1 MPNYCEYIYMNKTS
15 KIILGVSIALI
26 LILGAFIYF
35 QFSKISE
42 AENQL
47 VELTQVMEFEKQQSI
62 EEYEKLAME
71 YEEFYIETSNDS
83 LLKLFDEEKQKVQQL
98 LQELK
103 TVKATNARRIKE
115 LQKELG
121 TVRGVLK
128 SYIYKV
134 DSLNTVN
141 DNLKKE
147 NVKVK
152 KQIAEAQEIKRQL
165 EEKTNELDAKIN
177 LASILEA
184 DEIQIKTLNKKGKV
198 TKSLKRI
205 TNIEICFQVLRNITA
220 ERGYKTVYIRIADA
234 NGEVLTTETN
244 TFEFEGKE
252 LIYSAKKEIEYNGE
266 NTPVCMYYKVTNPL
280 QTGSYS
286 IAIFAEGNLIGTT
299 GIVLK

>member
-1 MPNYCEYIYMNKTS
+1 MDKTS
-15 KIILGVSIALI
+15 KIILSISVVLI
-26 LILGAFIYF
+26 LALGGFIYF
-35 QFSKISE
+35 QFSQISE

-47 VELTQVMEFEKQQSI
+47 NELTQVMEFEKQQSI

-152 KQIAEAQEIKRQL
+152 KQIQEANEVARLL

-184 DEIQIKTLNKKGKV
+184 DEISIKTLNKKGKV
-198 TKSLKRI
+198 TRSLKKI

-220 ERGYKTVYIRIADA
+220 ERGYKTIYIRIADA
-234 NGEVLTTETN
+234 NGEVLTVSGN

-252 LIYSAKKEIEYNGE
+252 LVYSAKKDIEYNGE
-266 NTPVCMYYKVTNPL
+266 NTPVCMYYKIIDPL

-286 IAIFAEGNLIGTT
+286 IAIFADGNLIGTT
-299 GIVLK
+299 GFVLK

>member
-1 MPNYCEYIYMNKTS
+1 MDKTS
-15 KIILGVSIALI
+15 KIILSISIVLI
-26 LILGAFIYF
+26 LALGGFIYF
-35 QFSKISE
+35 QFSQISE

-152 KQIAEAQEIKRQL
+152 KQIQEANEVARLL

-184 DEIQIKTLNKKGKV
+184 DEISIKTLNKKGKI
-198 TKSLKRI
+198 TRSLKKI

-220 ERGYKTVYIRIADA
+220 ERGYKTIYIRIADA
-234 NGEVLTTETN
+234 NGEVLTVSGN
-244 TFEFEGKE
+244 TFEFEGKQ
-252 LIYSAKKEIEYNGE
+252 LIYSAKKDIEYNGE
-266 NTPVCMYYKVTNPL
+266 NTPVCMYYKIIDPL

-286 IAIFAEGNLIGTT
+286 IAIFADGNLIGTT
-299 GIVLK
+299 GFVLK

>member
-1 MPNYCEYIYMNKTS
+1 MNKTS
-15 KIILGVSIALI
+15 KIILGVSITLI
-26 LILGAFIYF
+26 LILGTFIYV
-35 QFSKISE
+35 QFSKITE

-184 DEIQIKTLNKKGKV
+184 EEIQIKTLNKKGKV

>member
-1 MPNYCEYIYMNKTS
+1 MNKTS

-26 LILGAFIYF
+26 LILGAFIF
-35 QFSKISE
+35 MQFSKISE

-184 DEIQIKTLNKKGKV
+184 DNIQIKTLNKKGKA

-234 NGEVLTTETN
+234 NGEVLTIESN
-244 TFEFEGKE
+244 TFEFEGKQ

-266 NTPVCMYYKVTNPL
+266 DTPVCMYYKVTNPL

>member
-1 MPNYCEYIYMNKTS
+1 MDKTS
-15 KIILGVSIALI
+15 KIILSISIVLI
-26 LILGAFIYF
+26 LALGGFIYF
-35 QFSKISE
+35 QFSQISE

>member
-1 MPNYCEYIYMNKTS
+1 MNKTS
-15 KIILGVSIALI
+15 KIILGVSITLI
-26 LILGAFIYF
+26 LILGAFIYM

-42 AENQL
+42 TENQL

-266 NTPVCMYYKVTNPL
+266 NTPVCIYYKVTNPL

>member
-1 MPNYCEYIYMNKTS
+1 MDKTS
-15 KIILGVSIALI
+15 KIILSISIVLI
-26 LILGAFIYF
+26 LALGGFIYF
-35 QFSKISE
+35 QFSKISQ

-47 VELTQVMEFEKQQSI
+47 NELTQVMEFEKQQSI

-152 KQIAEAQEIKRQL
+152 KQIQEANEMARLL

-184 DEIQIKTLNKKGKV
+184 DEISIKTLNKKGKV

-220 ERGYKTVYIRIADA
+220 ERGYKTIYIRIADA
-234 NGEVLTTETN
+234 NGEVLTTSGN
-244 TFEFEGKE
+244 TFAFEGKD
-252 LIYSAKKEIEYNGE
+252 LLYSAKKEIEYNGE
-266 NTPVCMYYKVTNPL
+266 NTPVCMYYKVIEPL

-286 IAIFAEGNLIGTT
+286 IAIFADGNLIGTT

>member
-1 MPNYCEYIYMNKTS
+1 MNKTS
-15 KIILGVSIALI
+15 KIILGVSITLI
-26 LILGAFIYF
+26 LILGAFIYM
-35 QFSKISE
+35 QFSKITE
-42 AENQL
+42 TENQL

-184 DEIQIKTLNKKGKV
+184 DNIQIKTLNKKGKV

-266 NTPVCMYYKVTNPL
+266 NTPVCIYYKVTNPL

>member
-1 MPNYCEYIYMNKTS
+1 MNKTS

-26 LILGAFIYF
+26 LILGAFIYM

-152 KQIAEAQEIKRQL
+152 KQIQEANEVARLL

-184 DEIQIKTLNKKGKV
+184 DEISIKTLNKKGKV

-205 TNIEICFQVLRNITA
+205 TNIEICFKVLRNITA
-220 ERGYKTVYIRIADA
+220 ERGYKTVYLRIADS
-234 NGEVLTTETN
+234 NGEVLTTDTK
-244 TFEFEGKE
+244 TFEFEGKQ

-266 NTPVCMYYKVTNPL
+266 DTPVCIYYKVTNPL

-286 IAIFAEGNLIGTT
+286 IAIFADGNLIGTT

>member
-1 MPNYCEYIYMNKTS
+1 MNKTS

-184 DEIQIKTLNKKGKV
+184 DNIQIKTLNKKGKV

>member
-1 MPNYCEYIYMNKTS
+1 MDKTS
-15 KIILGVSIALI
+15 KIILSISIVLI
-26 LILGAFIYF
+26 LALGGFIYF
-35 QFSKISE
+35 QFSKISQ

-47 VELTQVMEFEKQQSI
+47 NELTQVMEFEKQQSI

-152 KQIAEAQEIKRQL
+152 KQIQEANEMARLL

-184 DEIQIKTLNKKGKV
+184 DEISIKTLNKKGKV

-220 ERGYKTVYIRIADA
+220 ERGYKTIYIRIADE
-234 NGEVLTTETN
+234 NGEVLTTSGN
-244 TFEFEGKE
+244 TFAFEGKD
-252 LIYSAKKEIEYNGE
+252 LLYSAKKEIEYNGE
-266 NTPVCMYYKVTNPL
+266 NTPVCMYYKVIEPL

-286 IAIFAEGNLIGTT
+286 IAIFADGNLIGTT

>member
-1 MPNYCEYIYMNKTS
+1 MDKTS
-15 KIILGVSIALI
+15 KIILSISAVLI
-26 LILGAFIYF
+26 LALGGFIYF
-35 QFSKISE
+35 QFSQISE

-121 TVRGVLK
+121 TVRSVLK

-152 KQIAEAQEIKRQL
+152 KQIQEANEVARLL

-184 DEIQIKTLNKKGKV
+184 DEISIKTLNKKGKV
-198 TKSLKRI
+198 TRSLKKI
-205 TNIEICFQVLRNITA
+205 TNIEICFQILRNITA
-220 ERGYKTVYIRIADA
+220 ERGYKTIYIRIADA
-234 NGEVLTTETN
+234 NGEVLTVSGN
-244 TFEFEGKE
+244 TFEFEGKQ
-252 LIYSAKKEIEYNGE
+252 LIYSAKKDIEYNGE
-266 NTPVCMYYKVTNPL
+266 NTPVCMYYKIIDPL

-286 IAIFAEGNLIGTT
+286 IAIFADGNLIGTT
-299 GIVLK
+299 GFVLK

>member
-1 MPNYCEYIYMNKTS
+1 MNKTS

-152 KQIAEAQEIKRQL
+152 KQIQEANEVARLL

-184 DEIQIKTLNKKGKV
+184 DEISIKTLNKKGKV
-198 TKSLKRI
+198 TRSLKKI

-220 ERGYKTVYIRIADA
+220 ERGYKTIYIRIADA
-234 NGEVLTTETN
+234 NGEVLTVSGN
-244 TFEFEGKE
+244 TFEFEGKQ
-252 LIYSAKKEIEYNGE
+252 LIYSAKKDIEYNGE
-266 NTPVCMYYKVTNPL
+266 NTPVCMYYKIIDPL

-286 IAIFAEGNLIGTT
+286 IAIFADGNLIGTT
-299 GIVLK
+299 GFVLK

>member
-1 MPNYCEYIYMNKTS
+1 MNKTS

-147 NVKVK
+147 NYKVK

-165 EEKTNELDAKIN
+165 EEKTNELDAKTN

-220 ERGYKTVYIRIADA
+220 ERGYKTIYIRIADA
-234 NGEVLTTETN
+234 NGEVLTTSGN
-244 TFEFEGKE
+244 TFAFEGKE
-252 LIYSAKKEIEYNGE
+252 LLYSAKKEIEYNGE
-266 NTPVCMYYKVTNPL
+266 NTPVCTYYKVIEPL
-280 QTGSYS
+280 QSGSYS
-286 IAIFAEGNLIGTT
+286 IAIFADGNLIGTT
-299 GIVLK
+299 GFVLK

>member
-1 MPNYCEYIYMNKTS
+1 MNKTS

-26 LILGAFIYF
+26 LILGAFIYM
-35 QFSKISE
+35 QFSKITE

-184 DEIQIKTLNKKGKV
+184 DDIQIKTLNKKGKV

-266 NTPVCMYYKVTNPL
+266 NTPVCMYYKVTKPL

>member
-26 LILGAFIYF
+26 LILGAFIYM
-35 QFSKISE
+35 QFSKITE

-184 DEIQIKTLNKKGKV
+184 DDIQIKTLNKKGKV

-220 ERGYKTVYIRIADA
+220 ERGYKTVYLRIADA
-234 NGEVLTTETN
+234 NGEVLTTETK
-244 TFEFEGKE
+244 TFEFEGKQ

-266 NTPVCMYYKVTNPL
+266 DTPVCMYYKVTNPL

-286 IAIFAEGNLIGTT
+286 IAIFADGNLIGTT

>member
-1 MPNYCEYIYMNKTS
+1 MDKTS
-15 KIILGVSIALI
+15 KIILSISVVLI
-26 LILGAFIYF
+26 LALGGFIYF
-35 QFSKISE
+35 QFSQISE

-47 VELTQVMEFEKQQSI
+47 NELTQVMEFEKQQSI

-152 KQIAEAQEIKRQL
+152 KQIQEANEVARLL

-184 DEIQIKTLNKKGKV
+184 DEISIKTLNKKGKV
-198 TKSLKRI
+198 TRSLKKI

-220 ERGYKTVYIRIADA
+220 ERGYKTIYIRIADA
-234 NGEVLTTETN
+234 NGEVLTVSGN
-244 TFEFEGKE
+244 TFEFEGKQ
-252 LIYSAKKEIEYNGE
+252 LIYSAKKDIEYNGE
-266 NTPVCMYYKVTNPL
+266 NTPVCMYYKIIDPL

-286 IAIFAEGNLIGTT
+286 IAIFADGNLIGTT
-299 GIVLK
+299 GFVLK

>member
-1 MPNYCEYIYMNKTS
+1 MNKTS
-15 KIILGVSIALI
+15 KIILGVSITLI

-35 QFSKISE
+35 QFSKITE

>member
-1 MPNYCEYIYMNKTS
+1 MNKIT
-15 KIILGVSIALI
+15 KIILSVSIL
-26 LILGAFIYF
+26 LILGLATLIYF
-35 QFSKISE
+35 QYSKITQT
-42 AENQL
+42 ENEL
-47 VELTQVMEFEKQQSI
+47 IELTQVMEFEKQQSI
-62 EEYEKLAME
+62 EEYEKLALE
-71 YEEFYIETSNDS
+71 YEEFQIETSNDS

-121 TVRGVLK
+121 TVRSVLK

-147 NVKVK
+147 NSKVL
-152 KQIAEAQEIKRQL
+152 KQILEAQEITRQL

-184 DEIQIKTLNKKGKV
+184 SDIQIKTLNKKGKT

-205 TNIEICFQVLRNITA
+205 TNIEICFQVLRNITT
-220 ERGYKTVYIRIADA
+220 ERGYKTIYIRIADA
-234 NGEVLTTETN
+234 NGEVLATDTN
-244 TFEFEGKE
+244 TFEFERKQ

-266 NTPVCMYYKVTNPL
+266 NTPVCMYYKVIEPL
-280 QTGSYS
+280 ETGSYS

>member
-1 MPNYCEYIYMNKTS
+1 MDKTS
-15 KIILGVSIALI
+15 KIILSISIVLI
-26 LILGAFIYF
+26 LALGGFIYF
-35 QFSKISE
+35 QFSQISE

-71 YEEFYIETSNDS
+71 YEEFYIETRNDS

-152 KQIAEAQEIKRQL
+152 KQIQEANEVARLL

-184 DEIQIKTLNKKGKV
+184 DEISIKTLNKKGKI
-198 TKSLKRI
+198 TRSLKKI

-220 ERGYKTVYIRIADA
+220 ERGYKTIYIRIADA
-234 NGEVLTTETN
+234 NGEVLTVSGN
-244 TFEFEGKE
+244 TFEFEGKQ
-252 LIYSAKKEIEYNGE
+252 LIYSAKKDIEYNGE
-266 NTPVCMYYKVTNPL
+266 NTPVCMYYKIIDPL

-286 IAIFAEGNLIGTT
+286 IAIFADGNLIGTT
-299 GIVLK
+299 GFVLK

>member
-1 MPNYCEYIYMNKTS
+1 MNKTS
-15 KIILGVSIALI
+15 KIILSISIILVLGLSALI
-26 LILGAFIYF
+26 YM
-35 QFSKISE
+35 QFSKITE
-42 AENQL
+42 TENQL

-152 KQIAEAQEIKRQL
+152 KQIQEANEIARLL

-184 DEIQIKTLNKKGKV
+184 DEIQIKTLNKKGKT

-205 TNIEICFQVLRNITA
+205 TNIEICFQVLRNITT
-220 ERGYKTVYIRIADA
+220 ERGYKTIYIRIADA
-234 NGEVLTTETN
+234 NGEVLYTEEN
-244 TFEFEGKE
+244 TFEFEGKQ

-266 NTPVCMYYKVTNPL
+266 DTPVCMYYKVTNPL

-286 IAIFAEGNLIGTT
+286 IAIFADGNLIGTT

>member
-1 MPNYCEYIYMNKTS
+1 MNKTS

-26 LILGAFIYF
+26 LILGAFIF
-35 QFSKISE
+35 MQFSKISE

-121 TVRGVLK
+121 TVRSVLK

-184 DEIQIKTLNKKGKV
+184 DNIQIKTLNKKGKT

-234 NGEVLTTETN
+234 NGEVLTTETK
-244 TFEFEGKE
+244 TFEFEGKQ

-266 NTPVCMYYKVTNPL
+266 DTPVCMYYKVTNPL

>member
-1 MPNYCEYIYMNKTS
+1 MDKTS
-15 KIILGVSIALI
+15 KIILSISIVLI
-26 LILGAFIYF
+26 LALGGFIYF
-35 QFSKISE
+35 QFSKLSE
-42 AENQL
+42 TENQL
-47 VELTQVMEFEKQQSI
+47 NELTQVMEFEKQQSI
-62 EEYEKLAME
+62 EEFEKLAME

-121 TVRGVLK
+121 TVRNVLK

-147 NVKVK
+147 NYQVK
-152 KQIAEAQEIKRQL
+152 KQIEEANEVARLL

-184 DEIQIKTLNKKGKV
+184 SEIQIKTLNKKGKV
-198 TKSLKRI
+198 TRSLKKI

-220 ERGYKTVYIRIADA
+220 ERGYKTIYIRIADA
-234 NGEVLTTETN
+234 NGEVLTVSGN
-244 TFEFEGKE
+244 TFEFESKE
-252 LIYSAKKEIEYNGE
+252 LVYSAKKEIEYNGE
-266 NTPVCMYYKVTNPL
+266 NTPVCMYYKIIDPL

-286 IAIFAEGNLIGTT
+286 IAIFADGNLIGTT
-299 GIVLK
+299 GFVLK

>member
-1 MPNYCEYIYMNKTS
+1 MNKTS
-15 KIILGVSIALI
+15 KIILGVSITLI

-35 QFSKISE
+35 QFSKITE

-152 KQIAEAQEIKRQL
+152 KQIAAANEIARQL

>member
-1 MPNYCEYIYMNKTS
+1 
-15 KIILGVSIALI
+15 
-26 LILGAFIYF
+26 
-35 QFSKISE
+35 
-42 AENQL
+42 
-47 VELTQVMEFEKQQSI
+47 MEFEKQQSI

-152 KQIAEAQEIKRQL
+152 KQIQEANEVARLL

-184 DEIQIKTLNKKGKV
+184 SEIQIKTLNKKGKV
-198 TKSLKRI
+198 TRSLKKI

-220 ERGYKTVYIRIADA
+220 ERGYKTIYIRIADA
-234 NGEVLTTETN
+234 NGEVLTVSEN

-252 LIYSAKKEIEYNGE
+252 LVYSAKKEIEYNGE
-266 NTPVCMYYKVTNPL
+266 NTPVCMYYKIIDPL

-286 IAIFAEGNLIGTT
+286 IAIFADGNLIGTT
-299 GIVLK
+299 GFVLK

>member
-1 MPNYCEYIYMNKTS
+1 MNKTS

-26 LILGAFIYF
+26 LILGAFIYM
-35 QFSKISE
+35 QFSKITE

-141 DNLKKE
+141 DHLKKE

>member
-1 MPNYCEYIYMNKTS
+1 MDKTS
-15 KIILGVSIALI
+15 KIILSISIVLI
-26 LILGAFIYF
+26 LALGGFIYF
-35 QFSKISE
+35 QFSQISE

-47 VELTQVMEFEKQQSI
+47 NELTQVMEFEKQQSI

-152 KQIAEAQEIKRQL
+152 KQIQEANEVARLL

-184 DEIQIKTLNKKGKV
+184 DEISIKTLNKKGKV
-198 TKSLKRI
+198 TRSLKKI

-220 ERGYKTVYIRIADA
+220 ERGYKTIYIRIADA
-234 NGEVLTTETN
+234 NGEVLTVSGN
-244 TFEFEGKE
+244 TFEFEGKQ
-252 LIYSAKKEIEYNGE
+252 LIYSAKKDIEYNGE
-266 NTPVCMYYKVTNPL
+266 NTPVCMYYKIIDPL

-286 IAIFAEGNLIGTT
+286 IAIFADGNLIGTT
-299 GIVLK
+299 GFVLK

>member
-1 MPNYCEYIYMNKTS
+1 MNKTS
-15 KIILGVSIALI
+15 KIILSVSII
-26 LILGAFIYF
+26 LILGLGALIYF
-35 QFSKISE
+35 QFSKITE

-152 KQIAEAQEIKRQL
+152 KQIQEANEIARLL

-205 TNIEICFQVLRNITA
+205 TNIELCFQVLRNITA
-220 ERGYKTVYIRIADA
+220 ERGYKTIYIRIADA
-234 NGEVLTTETN
+234 NGEVLTISGD

-266 NTPVCMYYKVTNPL
+266 DTPVCMYYKVTNPL

-286 IAIFAEGNLIGTT
+286 IAIFADGNLIGTT

>member
-1 MPNYCEYIYMNKTS
+1 MDKTS
-15 KIILGVSIALI
+15 KIILSISIVLI
-26 LILGAFIYF
+26 LALGGFIYF

-47 VELTQVMEFEKQQSI
+47 NELTQVMEFEKQQSI

-152 KQIAEAQEIKRQL
+152 KQIQEANEVARLL

-184 DEIQIKTLNKKGKV
+184 SEIQIKTLNKKGKV
-198 TKSLKRI
+198 TRSLKKI

-220 ERGYKTVYIRIADA
+220 ERGYKTIYIRIADA
-234 NGEVLTTETN
+234 NGEVLTVSGN

-252 LIYSAKKEIEYNGE
+252 LVYSAKKEIEYNGE
-266 NTPVCMYYKVTNPL
+266 NTPVCMYYKIIDPL

-286 IAIFAEGNLIGTT
+286 IAIFADGNLIGTT
-299 GIVLK
+299 GFVLK

>member
-1 MPNYCEYIYMNKTS
+1 MNKTS
-15 KIILGVSIALI
+15 KIILSISVLLI
-26 LILGAFIYF
+26 LALGTLIFLQY
-35 QFSKISE
+35 SKINE
-42 AENQL
+42 KENQL

-147 NVKVK
+147 NYQVK
-152 KQIAEAQEIKRQL
+152 KQIKEANEIARLL

-184 DEIQIKTLNKKGKV
+184 DEIQIKTLNKKGRE

-205 TNIEICFQVLRNITA
+205 TNIELCFQVLRNITA
-220 ERGYKTVYIRIADA
+220 ERGYKTIYIRIADT
-234 NGEVLTTETN
+234 NGEVLN
-244 TFEFEGKE
+244 MDGKTFEFEGKK
-252 LIYSAKKEIEYNGE
+252 LIYSAKKDIEYNGE
-266 NTPVCMYYKVTNPL
+266 DTPVCIYYKVNEPL
-280 QTGSYS
+280 ATGAYS

>member
-1 MPNYCEYIYMNKTS
+1 MNKTS

-266 NTPVCMYYKVTNPL
+266 NTPVCMYYKVTKPL

>member
-1 MPNYCEYIYMNKTS
+1 MNKTS

-26 LILGAFIYF
+26 LILGAFIYM

-121 TVRGVLK
+121 TVRSVLK

-152 KQIAEAQEIKRQL
+152 KQIQEANEVARLL

-184 DEIQIKTLNKKGKV
+184 DEISIKTLNKKGKI
-198 TKSLKRI
+198 TRSLKKI

-220 ERGYKTVYIRIADA
+220 ERGYKTIYIRIADA
-234 NGEVLTTETN
+234 NGEVLTVSGN

-252 LIYSAKKEIEYNGE
+252 LVYSAKKEIEYNGE
-266 NTPVCMYYKVTNPL
+266 NTPVCMYYKIIDPL

-286 IAIFAEGNLIGTT
+286 IAIFADGNLIGTT
-299 GIVLK
+299 GFVLK

>member
-1 MPNYCEYIYMNKTS
+1 MNKTS

-152 KQIAEAQEIKRQL
+152 KQIQEANEIARLL

-184 DEIQIKTLNKKGKV
+184 DEIQIKTLNKKGKT

-220 ERGYKTVYIRIADA
+220 ERGYKTIYIRIADA
-234 NGEVLTTETN
+234 NGEVLYTEEN
-244 TFEFEGKE
+244 TFEFEGKQ

-266 NTPVCMYYKVTNPL
+266 DTPVCMYYKVTNPL

-286 IAIFAEGNLIGTT
+286 IAIFADGNLIGTT

>member
-1 MPNYCEYIYMNKTS
+1 MNKTS
-15 KIILGVSIALI
+15 KIILGVSITLI
-26 LILGAFIYF
+26 LILGTFIF
-35 QFSKISE
+35 LQFSKISE
-42 AENQL
+42 TENQL
-47 VELTQVMEFEKQQSI
+47 NELTQVMEFEKQQSI
-62 EEYEKLAME
+62 EEYEKLTLE
-71 YEEFYIETSNDS
+71 YEEFQIETNNDS

-147 NVKVK
+147 NSKVK
-152 KQIAEAQEIKRQL
+152 KQIAEANEIARLL

-184 DEIQIKTLNKKGKV
+184 DEIQIKTLNKKGKT

-220 ERGYKTVYIRIADA
+220 ERGYKTIYIRIADA
-234 NGEVLTTETN
+234 NGEVLTDNLEN
-244 TFEFEGKE
+244 TFEFEDKN
-252 LIYSAKKEIEYNGE
+252 LVYSAKKEIEYNGE
-266 NTPVCMYYKVTNPL
+266 NTPVCMYYKITNPL

>member
-1 MPNYCEYIYMNKTS
+1 MNKTS
-15 KIILGVSIALI
+15 KIILSVSII
-26 LILGAFIYF
+26 LILGLGALIYF
-35 QFSKISE
+35 QFSKITE

-152 KQIAEAQEIKRQL
+152 KQIQEANEVARLL

-184 DEIQIKTLNKKGKV
+184 SEIQIKTLNKKGKV
-198 TKSLKRI
+198 TRSLKKI

-220 ERGYKTVYIRIADA
+220 ERGYKTIYIRIADA
-234 NGEVLTTETN
+234 NGEVLTVSGN

-252 LIYSAKKEIEYNGE
+252 LVYSAKKEIEYNGE
-266 NTPVCMYYKVTNPL
+266 NTPVCMYYKIIDPL

-286 IAIFAEGNLIGTT
+286 IAIFADGNLIGTT

>member
-1 MPNYCEYIYMNKTS
+1 MNKTS

-35 QFSKISE
+35 QFSKITE

-152 KQIAEAQEIKRQL
+152 KQIQEANEVARLL

-184 DEIQIKTLNKKGKV
+184 DEISIKTLNKKGKV

-220 ERGYKTVYIRIADA
+220 ERGYKTIYIRIADA
-234 NGEVLTTETN
+234 NGEVLTVSGN

-252 LIYSAKKEIEYNGE
+252 LVYSAKKDIEYNGE
-266 NTPVCMYYKVTNPL
+266 NTPVCMYYKIIDPL

-286 IAIFAEGNLIGTT
+286 IAIFADGNLIGTT
-299 GIVLK
+299 GFVLK

>member
-1 MPNYCEYIYMNKTS
+1 MDKTS
-15 KIILGVSIALI
+15 KIILSISIVLI
-26 LILGAFIYF
+26 LALGGFIYF
-35 QFSKISE
+35 QFSQISE

-47 VELTQVMEFEKQQSI
+47 NELTQVMEFEKQQSI

-152 KQIAEAQEIKRQL
+152 KQIQEANEVARLL

-184 DEIQIKTLNKKGKV
+184 DEISIKTLNKKGKV
-198 TKSLKRI
+198 TRSLKKI

-220 ERGYKTVYIRIADA
+220 ERGYKTIYLRIADA
-234 NGEVLTTETN
+234 NGEVLTLSGN

-252 LIYSAKKEIEYNGE
+252 LVYSAKKEIEYNGE
-266 NTPVCMYYKVTNPL
+266 NTPVCMYYKIIDPL

-286 IAIFAEGNLIGTT
+286 IAIFADGNLIGTT
-299 GIVLK
+299 GFVLK

>member
-1 MPNYCEYIYMNKTS
+1 MNKTS

-26 LILGAFIYF
+26 LILGAFIYM

-141 DNLKKE
+141 DHLKKE

-184 DEIQIKTLNKKGKV
+184 DDIQIKTLNKKGKV

-205 TNIEICFQVLRNITA
+205 TNIEICFKVLRNITA
-220 ERGYKTVYIRIADA
+220 ERGYKTVYLRIADA
-234 NGEVLTTETN
+234 NGEVLTTETK
-244 TFEFEGKE
+244 TFEFEGKQ

-266 NTPVCMYYKVTNPL
+266 DTPVCMYYKVTNPL

-286 IAIFAEGNLIGTT
+286 IAIFADGNLIGTT

>member
-1 MPNYCEYIYMNKTS
+1 MNKTS
-15 KIILGVSIALI
+15 KIILSVSII
-26 LILGAFIYF
+26 LILGLGTLIFL
-35 QFSKISE
+35 QFTKITE
-42 AENQL
+42 KENQL

-147 NVKVK
+147 NYQVK
-152 KQIAEAQEIKRQL
+152 KQIKEANEIARLL

-184 DEIQIKTLNKKGKV
+184 DQIQIKTLNKKGKE

-205 TNIEICFQVLRNITA
+205 TNIELCFQVLRNITT
-220 ERGYKTVYIRIADA
+220 ERGYKTIYIRIADA
-234 NGEVLTTETN
+234 NGEVLTISGN
-244 TFEFEGKE
+244 TFTFEGKE

-266 NTPVCMYYKVTNPL
+266 DTPVCIYYNVIEPL
-280 QTGSYS
+280 ETGAYS

>member
-1 MPNYCEYIYMNKTS
+1 MNKTS

-26 LILGAFIYF
+26 LILGAFIYM
-35 QFSKISE
+35 QFSKITE

-147 NVKVK
+147 NYKVK

-234 NGEVLTTETN
+234 NGEVLTTETK